1 MVRIYASFE
10 EAGMI
15 GRKSIIIIHWEV
27 HNGIVPRKRQAASI
41 NLGKFG
47 IFLRLFVPQKHI
59 LELLHSFL
67 IDKQAFCTQSAGM
80 LTKNC
85 T

>member
-15 GRKSIIIIHWEV
+15 GRKSVIIIHREV
-27 HNGIVPRKRQAASI
+27 HNGIVPRKRHAASI

-47 IFLRLFVPQKHI
+47 I
-59 LELLHSFL
+59 LLKPF
-67 IDKQAFCTQSAGM
+67 AP
-80 LTKNC
+80 
-85 T
+85 